1 MWRIIKH
8 KHHHINKIAPNRGNI
23 MNASQIITDDMSL
36 EEKLAAIDSAM
47 AQAVV
52 KAQDDA
58 AQNGTSYVP
67 LDPADLTMC
76 EGCQ

>member
-1 MWRIIKH
+1 
-8 KHHHINKIAPNRGNI
+8 

-47 AQAVV
+47 AQAIV

-58 AQNGTSYVP
+58 TTSGTTYVP
-67 LDPADLTMC
+67 LDPADLAMC